1 MIEANDILAQL
12 DACAAEF
19 KIPHPDNGYFYAV
32 DARMHLY
39 REPGRW
45 ALIIETV
52 GYNPRMGN
60 LVNVVGAYGNCLIT
74 GEPGCES
81 EGIHSRIENME
92 EIDDQE
98 TYAGGA
104 PMVVRGRTPA
114 VEGEPGEPLE
124 VVFRRLV
131 PEYRDL
137 ILADEAEVR
146 SRIPGDLPKVL
157 QLEEWHQPEDIETPP
172 SMSETYQQI
181 AEVLASGD
189 VGRYRPSL
197 SPNTHWSNWPDSG
210 TL

>member
-12 DACAAEF
+12 DKCATEF
-19 KIPHPDNGYFYAV
+19 KLPHPGNGYFYAV
-32 DARMHLY
+32 DVRMHLY
-39 REPGRW
+39 RDAGRW

-60 LVNVVGAYGNCLIT
+60 LVNVVGTYGNCLTT
-74 GEPGCES
+74 GEPGWGN
-81 EGIHSRIENME
+81 EGFHDRVENME
-92 EIDDQE
+92 KIDDQE
-98 TYAGGA
+98 TYAGGI
-104 PMVVRGRTPA
+104 PVIVRGRTLA
-114 VEGEPGEPLE
+114 VEAEPGEPLE

-131 PEYRDL
+131 PEHRDL

-157 QLEEWHQPEDIETPP
+157 QLEEWHQPEDVETPP
-172 SMSETYQQI
+172 STSETYQQI
-181 AEVLASGD
+181 SEVLASGD
-189 VGRYRPSL
+189 VGRYRPRL